1 MKTFHLNTLKTFLV
15 FALISTSF
23 CFSQKNQAD
32 TLLIVHS
39 NDTHS
44 RIDAIA
50 KNDKRNPNAAGYAL
64 RSSIIKKY
72 RAKQA
77 NFLLFD
83 SGDFLQGTPYFNYF
97 NGMVEIELMNALG
110 YQAVTLGN
118 HEFDN
123 GIDQLAE
130 ILKHATFKIIN
141 SNYDVSKTALKNI
154 VQPYAIFKFKNF
166 KVGVIG
172 LGVNP
177 QGLIVP
183 KNFDGIIYKDPI
195 ITANKYADFLRN
207 RKKCD
212 VIVCLS
218 HLGFKYDDNQPSDIR
233 LASESKN
240 IDIILGGHT
249 HTLLEEPFFVN
260 NLFGRKI
267 IVSQNGSMG
276 IRLSLIQSIIQ
287 AK

>member
-1 MKTFHLNTLKTFLV
+1 MKKIFANFLIISSLTFTFHFEAN
-15 FALISTSF
+15 A
-23 CFSQKNQAD
+23 QKNGND
-32 TLLIVHS
+32 TLTILQS

-64 RSSIIKKY
+64 RSSVINRIRKSST
-72 RAKQA
+72 

-97 NGMVEIELMNALG
+97 NGMLEIELMNMLG
-110 YQAVTLGN
+110 YHAVTLGN

-123 GIDQLAE
+123 GVDKLAE
-130 ILKHATFKIIN
+130 ILKTAKFKIIN
-141 SNYDVSKTALKNI
+141 SNYDVSKTKLKSFVI
-154 VQPYAIFKFKNF
+154 PYYIFKFTNF

-177 QGLIVP
+177 EGLIST
-183 KNFDGIIYKDPI
+183 KNFTGITYNEPI
-195 ITANKYADFLRN
+195 QVANKYADFLKK
-207 RKKCD
+207 RKHCD
-212 VIVCLS
+212 IVICLS
-218 HLGFKYDDNQPSDIR
+218 HLGFKQDDNKPSDVK

-249 HTLLEEPFFVN
+249 HTILEEAFFVN
-260 NLFGRKI
+260 NLNNRKI
-267 IVSQNGSMG
+267 IIAQNGSMG
-276 IRLSLIQSIIQ
+276 IRLSLIKSII
-287 AK
+287 KYN

>member
-1 MKTFHLNTLKTFLV
+1 MKKIFANFLIISSLTFTFHFEAN
-15 FALISTSF
+15 A
-23 CFSQKNQAD
+23 QKNGND
-32 TLLIVHS
+32 TLTILQS

-64 RSSIIKKY
+64 RSSVINRIRKSST
-72 RAKQA
+72 

-97 NGMVEIELMNALG
+97 NGMLEIELMNMLG
-110 YQAVTLGN
+110 YHAVTLGN

-123 GIDQLAE
+123 GVDKLAE
-130 ILKHATFKIIN
+130 ILKTAKFKIIN
-141 SNYDVSKTALKNI
+141 SNYDISKTKLKSFVI
-154 VQPYAIFKFKNF
+154 PYYIFKFTNF

-177 QGLIVP
+177 EGLIST
-183 KNFDGIIYKDPI
+183 KNFTGITYNEPI
-195 ITANKYADFLRN
+195 QVANKYADFLKK
-207 RKKCD
+207 RKHCD
-212 VIVCLS
+212 IVICLS
-218 HLGFKYDDNQPSDIR
+218 HLGFKQDDNKPSDVK

-249 HTLLEEPFFVN
+249 HTILEEAFFVN
-260 NLFGRKI
+260 NLNNRKI
-267 IVSQNGSMG
+267 IIAQNGSMG
-276 IRLSLIQSIIQ
+276 IRLSLIKSII
-287 AK
+287 KYN